1 MILNKH
7 VCLLTA
13 ALAIQIG
20 SLQAQQKPVKLDLN
34 AFEGNK
40 GSWTEVGKVWANPG
54 IPNELQSTSGS
65 GIMANLPTKKNHG
78 ADITTTEEYG
88 DVDLSLEYM
97 VAPGSNSGVYL
108 QGNYEIQIL
117 DSWANT
123 NTKPGDNGGIY
134 QRWDESKPDGQK
146 GYQGYAPR
154 QNVSKAPGVWQKLEV
169 SFQAAKFDA
178 SGKKT
183 ENARF
188 LSVKLNGVTIHENL
202 EVFGP
207 TRGSMTGEDVA
218 LGPLRIQGDH
228 GAVAFRNIEITP
240 FDAKTPTVS
249 GVSYETY
256 QGSFNNLEEL
266 AGKTAVA
273 KGSVASLDEVPA
285 SVSDVN
291 LTKYSANLNVAEAG
305 EYQITM
311 QVPGGLAGFAVGNE
325 SISNLSDRGVRVRKQ
340 LQAGANPI
348 QIIASKNR
356 NWSVDGFN
364 LAISGPGLRS
374 TDLLVS
380 VAGANQATDPILVD
394 ADETPVLRSFRDV
407 PNTPRLSHVVSVAS
421 KAQVNYAYDLETG
434 TLIQVWRG
442 EFLDAT
448 PMWNSRGNGV
458 SVPLGAVINL
468 AAPAINAV
476 SSDYSALEE
485 FRTKGYQLI
494 NGSEDVIFSYLLSG
508 QSVKDEIKVLE
519 SGKGI
524 SRTVSGIGN
533 GFYKIAAGTEIQKIN
548 KGYYLLPETGVYL
561 EYDESSYGPPVTH
574 TTEGNAGIYLPAKG
588 NIVYNLLF

>member
-1 MILNKH
+1 MILKKH

-20 SLQAQQKPVKLDLN
+20 SLQAQQNPVKLDLN
-34 AFEGNK
+34 SFEGNK
-40 GSWTEVGKVWANPG
+40 GSWTEVGKVWADPTV
-54 IPNELQSTSGS
+54 PNELQSADGS
-65 GIMANLPTKKNHG
+65 GVMANLPGKKNPG
-78 ADITTTEEYG
+78 ADIISKEKYG

-97 VAPGSNSGVYL
+97 VAPESNSGVYL

-123 NTKPGDNGGIY
+123 TTKPGDNGGIY
-134 QRWDESKPDGQK
+134 QRWDDSKPEGQK

-154 QNVSKAPGVWQKLEV
+154 QNVSKAPGIWQKLEV

-178 SGKKT
+178 AGKKI

-188 LSVKLNGVTIHENL
+188 LSVRLNGVTIHENL

-207 TRGSMTGEDVA
+207 TRGSLTGEDVA

-240 FDAKTPTVS
+240 FNAKTPTVS
-249 GVSYETY
+249 GVSYETF

-266 AGKTAVA
+266 AGKTATA
-273 KGSVASLDEVPA
+273 KGSAASLSEVPA

-291 LTKYSANLNVAEAG
+291 LTKYNANLNVAEAG
-305 EYQITM
+305 EYQITL
-311 QVPGGLAGFAVGNE
+311 QVPGGLAGFVVGNE
-325 SISNLSDRGVRVRKQ
+325 TLSELSNRGVRVRKQ
-340 LQAGANPI
+340 LNAGNNPI

-364 LAISGPGLRS
+364 MAISGPGLRN
-374 TDLLVS
+374 TELLVS
-380 VAGANQATDPILVD
+380 EAGAYQETDPILVD
-394 ADETPVLRSFRDV
+394 ADETPVLRSFRDI

-421 KAQVNYAYDLETG
+421 KAQVNYAYDMETG

-458 SVPLGAVINL
+458 SVPLGSVINL
-468 AAPAINAV
+468 TSPAINAV
-476 SSDYSALEE
+476 NSDYSASEE
-485 FRTKGYQLI
+485 FRTKGYQLM
-494 NGSEDVIFSYLLSG
+494 NGSEDVVFSYLLSG
-508 QSVKDEIKVLE
+508 QTVKDEIKVLE

-524 SRTVSGIGN
+524 KRSVSGAGN
-533 GFYKIAAGTEIQKIN
+533 GFYKVAAGTEIEKVG

-561 EYDESSYGPPVTH
+561 EYDEAAFGAPVTH
-574 TTEGNAGIYLPAKG
+574 STDGKAGIFLPAKG

>member
-1 MILNKH
+1 MILKKH
-7 VCLLTA
+7 VCLFSA
-13 ALAIQIG
+13 ALALQIG
-20 SLQAQQKPVKLDLN
+20 SLQAQQNPVKLDLN
-34 AFEGNK
+34 SFEGNK
-40 GSWTEVGKVWANPG
+40 GSWTEVGKVWADPTV
-54 IPNELQSTSGS
+54 PNELQSTNGT
-65 GIMANLPTKKNHG
+65 GVFANLPAKKKPG
-78 ADITTTEEYG
+78 VDIVSKEKYG

-123 NTKPGDNGGIY
+123 TTKPGDNGGIY
-134 QRWDESKPDGQK
+134 QRWDESKPEGQK

-154 QNVSKAPGVWQKLEV
+154 QNASKAPGVWQKLEV

-178 SGKKT
+178 SGKKI

-207 TRGSMTGEDVA
+207 TRGSMTGEDIA

-240 FDAKTPTVS
+240 FNTKIPTISSVN
-249 GVSYETY
+249 YETF

-273 KGSVASLDEVPA
+273 KGSVASLNEVPA

-291 LTKYSANLNVAEAG
+291 LTKYTANLNIAEAG
-305 EYQITM
+305 EYQITL
-311 QVPGGLAGFAVGNE
+311 QVPGGLSGFAVGGE
-325 SISNLSDRGVRVRKQ
+325 TISDLSNRGVRVRKQ
-340 LQAGANPI
+340 LKAGANPI

-380 VAGANQATDPILVD
+380 EAGASQDTDPILVD
-394 ADETPVLRSFRDV
+394 ADETPVLRSFRDI
-407 PNTPRLSHVVSVAS
+407 PNSNRLAHVVSVATEE
-421 KAQVNYAYDLETG
+421 QVNYAYDMETG

-458 SVPLGAVINL
+458 SVPRGAVINL
-468 AAPAINAV
+468 TTPAINAV
-476 SSDYSALEE
+476 SSDYSASEE
-485 FRTKGYQLI
+485 FRTKGYQLMD
-494 NGSEDVIFSYLLSG
+494 GSEDVVFSYLLSG
-508 QSVKDEIKVLE
+508 EAVKDEIKVLD

-524 SRTVSGIGN
+524 NRSVSGIGN
-533 GFYKIAAGTEIQKIN
+533 GFYKVAAGTEIQKIN
-548 KGYYLLPETGVYL
+548 KGYYLLSETGVYL
-561 EYDESSYGPPVTH
+561 EYDEAAFGAPVTH
-574 TTEGNAGIYLPAKG
+574 TTDGNAGIFLPAKG

>member
-1 MILNKH
+1 MILKKH

-20 SLQAQQKPVKLDLN
+20 SLQAQQNPVKLNLDS
-34 AFEGNK
+34 FQGNK
-40 GSWTEVGKVWANPG
+40 GSWSEVGKVWADPAVL
-54 IPNELQSTSGS
+54 NELQSDEGT
-65 GIMANLPTKKNHG
+65 GILANIPTKKKHG
-78 ADITTTEEYG
+78 ADIISTDKYG

-117 DSWANT
+117 DSWTAQT
-123 NTKPGDNGGIY
+123 TKPGDNGGVY
-134 QRWDESKPDGQK
+134 QRWDESKPEGQK

-154 QNVSKAPGVWQKLEV
+154 QNASKAPGVWQKLDV

-178 SGKKT
+178 AGKKI

-207 TRGSMTGEDVA
+207 TRGALTGEDVA
-218 LGPLRIQGDH
+218 EGPLRIQGDH

-240 FDAKTPTVS
+240 FNAKTPSVS
-249 GVSYETY
+249 NVSYETY

-266 AGKTAVA
+266 SGKSALAT
-273 KGSVASLDEVPA
+273 GTVASLVEVPT

-291 LTKYSANLNVAEAG
+291 LTKYTANLNVAEAG
-305 EYQITM
+305 EYQITL
-311 QVPGGLAGFAVGNE
+311 QVPGGLAGFALGSE
-325 SISNLSDRGVRVRKQ
+325 SISDLSNRGVRVKKQ
-340 LQAGANPI
+340 FKAGDNPI

-364 LAISGPGLRS
+364 LAISGPGLRN
-374 TDLLVS
+374 TNLLVS
-380 VAGANQATDPILVD
+380 EAGASQDTDPILVD
-394 ADETPVLRSFRDV
+394 ADETPVLRSFRDY
-407 PNTPRLSHVVSVAS
+407 PGSKRLSHVVSVAS
-421 KAQVNYAYDLETG
+421 KEQVNYAYDMETG
-434 TLIQVWRG
+434 TLIQLWRG

-458 SVPLGAVINL
+458 SVPRGALINL
-468 AAPAINAV
+468 SNPVVNAV
-476 SSDYSALEE
+476 SSDYSSSED
-485 FRTKGYQLI
+485 FRTKGYQLM
-494 NGSEDVIFSYLLSG
+494 NSSEDIIFSYLLAG
-508 QSVKDEIKVLE
+508 QTVKDEIKVLE

-524 SRTVSGIGN
+524 NRSVSGIAK
-533 GFYKIAAGTEIQKIN
+533 GFYKVAAGAEIQKIK

-561 EYDESSYGPPVTH
+561 EYDESTYGAPETH
-574 TTEGNAGIYLPAKG
+574 STDGNAGIYLPAKG

>member
-7 VCLLTA
+7 VGLLTA
-13 ALAIQIG
+13 ALALQLSI
-20 SLQAQQKPVKLDLN
+20 LQAQQNPVKLDLN
-34 AFEGNK
+34 SFDGNK
-40 GSWTEVGKVWANPG
+40 GSWTEVGKVWADPTV
-54 IPNELQSTSGS
+54 PNVLQSTNGE
-65 GIMANLPTKKNHG
+65 GVLANLPAKKKPGVDIVTKEK
-78 ADITTTEEYG
+78 YG

-117 DSWANT
+117 DSWT
-123 NTKPGDNGGIY
+123 STTTKPGDNGGIY

-154 QNVSKAPGVWQKLEV
+154 QNASKAPGVWQKLEV

-178 SGKKT
+178 NGNKI

-218 LGPLRIQGDH
+218 EGPLRIQGDH
-228 GAVAFRNIEITP
+228 GAVAFRNIEITA
-240 FDAKTPTVS
+240 FTTKTPTVS
-249 GVSYETY
+249 GVNYETF

-266 AGKTAVA
+266 TGKTAVA
-273 KGSVASLDEVPA
+273 KGSVASLNEVPA

-291 LTKYSANLNVAEAG
+291 LTKYTANLNVAEAG
-305 EYQITM
+305 EYQITL
-311 QVPGGLAGFAVGNE
+311 QVPGGLSGFAVGNE
-325 SISNLSDRGVRVRKQ
+325 SISELSNRGVRVRKQ
-340 LQAGANPI
+340 LKAGANPI

-380 VAGANQATDPILVD
+380 EAGAYQETDPILVD
-394 ADETPVLRSFRDV
+394 ADATPVLRSFRDI
-407 PNTPRLSHVVSVAS
+407 PNSKRLSHVVSVATEE
-421 KAQVNYAYDLETG
+421 QVNYAYDMETG

-458 SVPLGAVINL
+458 SVPRGAVVNL
-468 AAPAINAV
+468 TTPAINAV
-476 SSDYSALEE
+476 NSDYSASEE
-485 FRTKGYQLI
+485 FRTKGYQLM
-494 NGSEDVIFSYLLSG
+494 NGSEDVVFSYLLSG
-508 QSVKDEIKVLE
+508 QAVKDEIKVLD

-524 SRTVSGIGN
+524 NRAVSGISN
-533 GFYKIAAGTEIQKIN
+533 GFYRVAAGTEIQKIN

-561 EYDESSYGPPVTH
+561 EYDEAAFGAPVTH
-574 TTEGNAGIYLPAKG
+574 TTDGNAGIFLPAKG

>member
-7 VCLLTA
+7 VGLLTA
-13 ALAIQIG
+13 ALALQLSIV
-20 SLQAQQKPVKLDLN
+20 QAQQNPVKLSLDS
-34 AFEGNK
+34 FEGNK
-40 GSWTEVGKVWANPG
+40 GSWSEVGKVWADPAVPS
-54 IPNELQSTSGS
+54 ILQSADGS
-65 GIMANLPTKKNHG
+65 GIMANMPTKKAQG
-78 ADITTTEEYG
+78 ADISSKEKYG
-88 DVDLSLEYM
+88 DVDLALEYM

-117 DSWANT
+117 DSWT
-123 NTKPGDNGGIY
+123 STTTKPGDNGGIY
-134 QRWDESKPDGQK
+134 QRWNESKPEGQK

-178 SGKKT
+178 AGKKL

-218 LGPLRIQGDH
+218 VGPLRIQGDH

-240 FDAKTPTVS
+240 FDAKIPTVS
-249 GVSYETY
+249 NVTYETF
-256 QGSFNNLEEL
+256 QGSFNNLDQL
-266 AGKTAVA
+266 AGKSSVA
-273 KGSVASLDEVPA
+273 KGSVASLNEVPA
-285 SVSDVN
+285 EVSDVN
-291 LTKYSANLNVAEAG
+291 LTKYTANLNVAEAG
-305 EYQITM
+305 EYQITL
-311 QVPGGLAGFAVGNE
+311 QVPGGLAGFALGSE
-325 SISNLSDRGVRVRKQ
+325 SFSGISDRGVRVTKQ
-340 LQAGANPI
+340 LKAGDNPI

-364 LAISGPGLRS
+364 MSISGEGLRN
-374 TDLLVS
+374 TNLLVS
-380 VAGANQATDPILVD
+380 EAGASQDTDPILVD
-394 ADETPVLRSFRDV
+394 ADETPVLRSFRDY
-407 PNTPRLSHVVSVAS
+407 PGSKRLSHVVSVAS
-421 KAQVNYAYDLETG
+421 KEQVNYAYDMETG

-458 SVPLGAVINL
+458 SVPRGTLINL
-468 AAPAINAV
+468 SSPAVNSV
-476 SSDYSALEE
+476 GNDYGNSKE
-485 FRTKGYQLI
+485 FRTKGYQLK
-494 NGSEDVIFSYLLSG
+494 NGSEDIIFSYLLSG
-508 QSVKDEIKVLE
+508 DSVKDEIKVLD

-524 SRTVSGIGN
+524 NRSVSGISD
-533 GFYKIAAGTEIQKIN
+533 GFYKVATGTEIQKIN

-561 EYDESSYGPPVTH
+561 DYDEATYGAPVTH
-574 TTEGNAGIYLPAKG
+574 STDGNAGIFLPAKG